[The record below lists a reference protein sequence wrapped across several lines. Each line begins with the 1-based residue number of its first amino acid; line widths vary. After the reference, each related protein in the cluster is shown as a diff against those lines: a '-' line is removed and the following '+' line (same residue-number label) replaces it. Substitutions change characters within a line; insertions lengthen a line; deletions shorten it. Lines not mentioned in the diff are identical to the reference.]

1 MNVFLFFLGWVIL
14 ICFFFKDKAR
24 GDARVFYLL
33 VRVYLLL
40 HSKKNDI
47 FIIFLNK
54 IFINESCQ
62 TNIII
67 YYLLADVASVI
78 FPRGFYSSLWVLAP
92 FVHKKWSQCNIFRWN
107 KAENM
112 SAIITIVKLTHSVVN
127 LYVFNLFAV
136 FL

>member
-1 MNVFLFFLGWVIL
+1 MPCEIINEKFNRERLYIYLVGEHECFFLFFGLSYPNL
-14 ICFFFKDKAR
+14 FFFKDKTR

-78 FPRGFYSSLWVLAP
+78 FPRGFYSSL
-92 FVHKKWSQCNIFRWN
+92 
-107 KAENM
+107 
-112 SAIITIVKLTHSVVN
+112 
-127 LYVFNLFAV
+127 
-136 FL
+136 